1 MHMDNPDLVSIKTA
15 IRQLASRLENEAVA
29 TGHWARLAKNRG
41 EPEVAVRLDEVVANL
56 KTAYVN
62 AEAAAARLVEA
73 QEHEAEHEHHAV

>member
-29 TGHWARLAKNRG
+29 TGHWASLAKNRN

-62 AEAAAARLVEA
+62 AEAAASRLVEA